1 MQTEVALEKKMLKKQ
16 QKQKKRKEEGESE
29 RERERAG
36 EKMLLSA
43 LAKYR
48 NQSLIT
54 RPLRRW
60 GIWGKD
66 RGGNTEDRREKKC
79 QRRLLLSHSN
89 SNCLEVRA
97 LSVRAFE

>member
-1 MQTEVALEKKMLKKQ
+1 MKKT
-16 QKQKKRKEEGESE
+16 
-29 RERERAG
+29 
-36 EKMLLSA
+36 LLSA

-60 GIWGKD
+60 GIWG
-66 RGGNTEDRREKKC
+66 RGGVSGIRERQREGEGRLRLLRRC
-79 QRRLLLSHSN
+79 QRRE
-89 SNCLEVRA
+89 NCLEVRA

>member
-1 MQTEVALEKKMLKKQ
+1 
-16 QKQKKRKEEGESE
+16 
-29 RERERAG
+29 
-36 EKMLLSA
+36 MLLSA

-66 RGGNTEDRREKKC
+66 RDGGNTE
-79 QRRLLLSHSN
+79 QRRQRERERVLGLLLSHSN

>member
-1 MQTEVALEKKMLKKQ
+1 MHCKKDEGAGREEEKT
-16 QKQKKRKEEGESE
+16 
-29 RERERAG
+29 
-36 EKMLLSA
+36 LLSA

-60 GIWGKD
+60 GIWG
-66 RGGNTEDRREKKC
+66 RGVVSGIRERQREGEGRLRLLRRC
-79 QRRLLLSHSN
+79 QRRE
-89 SNCLEVRA
+89 NCLEVRA